1 MKDQRE
7 ILEDK
12 RHSMIY
18 DDNNVASMTIR
29 DTTQKDAG
37 SYTCE
42 GSNDLG
48 TVTTSGVLEIQG
60 THTFKIYLI
69 FSLVALFLSSS

>member
-1 MKDQRE
+1 M
-7 ILEDK
+7 EDK
-12 RHSMIY
+12 RHSMVY
-18 DDNNVASMTIR
+18 DDNNVASLTIR

-42 GSNDLG
+42 ASNDLG

-60 THTFKIYLI
+60 KDRSGCWLTHHLQCF
-69 FSLVALFLSSS
+69 